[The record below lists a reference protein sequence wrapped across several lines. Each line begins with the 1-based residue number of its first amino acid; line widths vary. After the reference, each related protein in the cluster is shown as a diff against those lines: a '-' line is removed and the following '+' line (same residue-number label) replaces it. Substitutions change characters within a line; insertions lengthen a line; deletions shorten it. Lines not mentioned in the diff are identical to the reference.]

1 VGGRH
6 SVELRLTALRRAEAL
21 AMEALDTIDG
31 FDGSP
36 AAAAHLELAIAAL
49 REGISNPKSTV

>member
-1 VGGRH
+1 
-6 SVELRLTALRRAEAL
+6 
-21 AMEALDTIDG
+21 MEALDTIDG

-49 REGISNPKSTV
+49 RGGQSEPDSTA